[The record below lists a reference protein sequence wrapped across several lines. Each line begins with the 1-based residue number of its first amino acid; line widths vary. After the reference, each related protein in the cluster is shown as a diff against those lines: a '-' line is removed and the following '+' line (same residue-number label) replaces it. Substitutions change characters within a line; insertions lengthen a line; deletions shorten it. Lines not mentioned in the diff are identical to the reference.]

1 MKADLHSWEFL
12 GIPRNSQEFLG
23 IPRKLGIHFAR
34 EQLKHQPL
42 SRCNRHVIQFVSHIG
57 AIYTGTKKMTQTAPF
72 KRAMSYLR

>member
-34 EQLKHQPL
+34 VAGNGYFNPDF
-42 SRCNRHVIQFVSHIG
+42 SRCDKNFIQ
-57 AIYTGTKKMTQTAPF
+57 
-72 KRAMSYLR
+72 